1 MFLVIKNI
9 PSTFRSSLLTSPA
22 TLMKPKAIADSIANR
37 GQLGSAPLNPV
48 RDLRAN

>member
-1 MFLVIKNI
+1 MFPVIKNI
-9 PSTFRSSLLTSPA
+9 RSAIKSFLLTSPG